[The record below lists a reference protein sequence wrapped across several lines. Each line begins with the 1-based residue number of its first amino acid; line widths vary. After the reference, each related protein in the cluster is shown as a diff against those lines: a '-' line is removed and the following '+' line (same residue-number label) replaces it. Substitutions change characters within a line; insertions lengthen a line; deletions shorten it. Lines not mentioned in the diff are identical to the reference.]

1 MTNRTYMQ
9 TLSDDEFESVIY
21 HLNEGDFDIAD
32 STFDPTI
39 AVLNWL
45 KAAYDP
51 NDKIW
56 GIVAAEL
63 DPAGW
68 DEDE

>member
-1 MTNRTYMQ
+1 MTNRAYMQ

-21 HLNEGDFDIAD
+21 HLNEGDFDIAAA
-32 STFDPTI
+32 SFDPTI

-45 KAAYDP
+45 KAAYAP
-51 NDKIW
+51 NDRIW
-56 GIVAAEL
+56 DIVAAEL
-63 DPAGW
+63 DPASW